1 MDGPDADGEVPWRGE
16 LVRRLAIAAAI
27 VAIAT
32 CAVRAQNAVRILK
45 VRGDVSM
52 IQTPGGNITV
62 LAFPQG
68 VTLVDTGGADTADQV
83 LAAVR
88 TLSKQ
93 PIRYIINT
101 SVDPGHAGG
110 NAKLGPLGIQVT
122 GGNVAGQVGTDG
134 AEIIAHENVLERMS
148 ARNARPPV
156 PSAAWPQTTYHTE
169 YIKLSTAYHGDA
181 VQVFYAPAAHTDG
194 DSLVYFRHNDVIATG
209 DVFSTTGYPVID
221 LERGGSINGVVDA
234 LNRILDI
241 AFPEFRLEG
250 GTLVVPG
257 HGRICDSADVAYY
270 RDLVTIIRDR
280 VQDLVKKGN
289 TLEQVKAAR
298 LTRDY
303 DPRYGSGDQFVEA
316 AYKSLKKR

>member
-1 MDGPDADGEVPWRGE
+1 
-16 LVRRLAIAAAI
+16 VRRLLLA
-27 VAIAT
+27 VALLGS
-32 CAVRAQNAVRILK
+32 VRLQADPQDVRLKPDTTGTVRILK

-68 VTLVDTGGADTADQV
+68 VTLVDTGGAETADQV

-101 SVDPGHAGG
+101 SVDPGHTGG
-110 NAKLGPLGIQVT
+110 NEKLGPLGIQVT

-156 PSAAWPQTTYHTE
+156 PSRAWPQTTYHTD
-169 YIKLSTAYHGDA
+169 YIKLSTTYHGDGI
-181 VQVFYAPAAHTDG
+181 QVFYAPAAHTDG

-234 LNRILDI
+234 LNKILDI

-250 GTLVVPG
+250 GTLIVPG
-257 HGRICDSADVAYY
+257 HGRLCDSADVAYY

-280 VQDLVKKGN
+280 VQDMVKKGQ

-303 DPRYGSGDQFVEA
+303 DPRYGNGDQFVESVF
-316 AYKSLKKR
+316 KSLSMRKR

>member
-1 MDGPDADGEVPWRGE
+1 MRRLLLLVAILGSVRLLAGQDVRLKPDATGS
-16 LVRRLAIAAAI
+16 
-27 VAIAT
+27 
-32 CAVRAQNAVRILK
+32 VRILK

-68 VTLVDTGGADTADQV
+68 VTLVDSGAPDTTDQV
-83 LAAVR
+83 LAAIR

-101 SVDPGHAGG
+101 SADPGHSGG
-110 NAKLGPLGIQVT
+110 NAKLGPVGIQVT
-122 GGNVAGQVGTDG
+122 GGNVAGQIGTDG

-148 ARNARPPV
+148 ARTAKPPV
-156 PSAAWPQTTYHTE
+156 PAVAWPQTTYHTD
-169 YIKLSTAYHGDA
+169 YIKLSTLYHGDG

-194 DSLVYFRHNDVIATG
+194 DSIVYFRHNDVIATG
-209 DVFSTTGYPVID
+209 DVFSTVSYPVID
-221 LERGGSINGVVDA
+221 TERGGSINGVVDA
-234 LNRILDI
+234 LNKILDI
-241 AFPEFRLEG
+241 AFPDFRLEG
-250 GTLVVPG
+250 GTLIVPG
-257 HGRICDSADVAYY
+257 HGRLCDSADVAYY

-280 VQDLVKKGN
+280 VQDMVKKGA

-303 DPRYGSGDQFVEA
+303 DTRYGSPDAFVEA
-316 AYKSLKKR
+316 AYTSLSKGRR

>member
-1 MDGPDADGEVPWRGE
+1 M
-16 LVRRLAIAAAI
+16 RRLLLV
-27 VAIAT
+27 VAILGSVRLQADQDGRLKPEAT
-32 CAVRAQNAVRILK
+32 TGGAVRVLK

-83 LAAVR
+83 QSAIR

-93 PIRYIINT
+93 PVRYIINT
-101 SVDPGHAGG
+101 SVDPGYSGG

-148 ARNARPPV
+148 ARATKPPV
-156 PSAAWPQTTYHTE
+156 PSGAWPQTTYHTD
-169 YIKLSTAYHGDA
+169 YIKLSTTYHGDA
-181 VQVFYAPAAHTDG
+181 VQVFHAPAAHTDG

-221 LERGGSINGVVDA
+221 LERGGSVNGVVDA
-234 LNRILDI
+234 LNQILDI

-250 GTLVVPG
+250 GTLIVPG
-257 HGRICDSADVAYY
+257 HGRVCDSADVAYY

-280 VQDLVKKGN
+280 VQDMVKKGA
-289 TLEQVKAAR
+289 TLEQVKAAK

-303 DPRYGSGDQFVEA
+303 DPRYGSGDAFVEA
-316 AYKSLKKR
+316 AYKSLSKGKK

>member
-1 MDGPDADGEVPWRGE
+1 
-16 LVRRLAIAAAI
+16 VRRVLLAALLL
-27 VAIAT
+27 
-32 CAVRAQNAVRILK
+32 AVPVRSVRLQADQDRSVRLQPDVRVLK

-68 VTLVDTGGADTADQV
+68 VTLVDSGPVEAADQV
-83 LAAVR
+83 LAAIR

-101 SVDPGHAGG
+101 SADPGHAGG
-110 NAKLGPLGIQVT
+110 NDKIGSVGIQIT

-134 AEIIAHENVLERMS
+134 AEIIAHENVLDRMS
-148 ARNARPPV
+148 AKNARPPV
-156 PSAAWPQTTYHTE
+156 PARAWPQTTYHTDS
-169 YIKLSTAYHGDA
+169 IKLSTLYHGDG

-194 DSLVYFRHNDVIATG
+194 DSIVYFRHNDVIATG
-209 DVFSTTGYPVID
+209 DVFSTVTYPIID
-221 LERGGSINGVVDA
+221 VDRGGTINGVVDA
-234 LNRILDI
+234 LNKILDI

-250 GTLVVPG
+250 GTLIVPG

-280 VQDLVKKGN
+280 VQDMVKKGA
-289 TLEQVKAAR
+289 TLEQVKAAK

-303 DPRYGSGDQFVEA
+303 DPRYGSPDAFVEA
-316 AYKSLKKR
+316 AYKSLSKGKK